1 MKRYT
6 SKNGI
11 DWYVLPEVVLSEEQ
25 ITVMKEGTEEEK
37 AVVIEAINLAKEPVQ
52 LDSEELDFCLEVY
65 AKYKP
70 EFKEDDNYTFLSF
83 DFASDGV
90 LNLGAYNYKLN
101 KNINNIILK

>member
-6 SKNGI
+6 SKNEI

-25 ITVMKEGTEEEK
+25 ITVMKERTEKEK

-52 LDSEELDFCLEVY
+52 LDGEELDFCLSVY

-70 EFKEDDNYTFLSF
+70 EVKEGDDYTFLSF

-90 LNLGAYNYKLN
+90 VNLGAYNYKLN
-101 KNINNIILK
+101 KNINNVILK

>member
-11 DWYVLPEVVLSEEQ
+11 DWFILPEVGLSEEQ

-37 AVVIEAINLAKEPVQ
+37 AVVIEAINLAKAPVQ
-52 LDSEELDFCLEVY
+52 LDGEELDFCLSVY

-70 EFKEDDNYTFLSF
+70 EVNKDDNYTFLSF

-90 LNLGAYNYKLN
+90 VNLGAYNYKLN
-101 KNINNIILK
+101 GNINNVILK